1 MNHRNPNRNQQIFDM
16 KKTKQTKVQFA
27 NRHPESAIEQRVERK
42 VSAIYPT
49 GAIVLFG
56 QEQAYVMPT
65 DWSRG
70 PGLVVPYE
78 GQVRQSTS
86 ADVQAAKT
94 DSPGGLF
101 DRLLG

>member
-1 MNHRNPNRNQQIFDM
+1 M
-16 KKTKQTKVQFA
+16 KKTKQTRVQFA
-27 NRHPESAIEQRVERK
+27 NRHPDSAIEQRVERA
-42 VSAIYPT
+42 VSTIYPT

-65 DWSRG
+65 DWTQG

-78 GQVRQSTS
+78 GQIRQPTS

-94 DSPGGLF
+94 DNPGGLF